1 MGYVHSVIK
10 RREMPLSALQG
21 VRVIE
26 TATDIAGPYC
36 AKLLADYGAEVIKV
50 ERPGTGDPSRLR
62 GPFPDDVSHPE
73 KSGLFLH
80 LNTNKKGV
88 TLDLESSRGRDLFKL
103 LLQESHI
110 LVESGRPGRMDSL
123 GLGYDVLR
131 ELRPELV
138 MTSVTP
144 FGQTGP
150 DSQYEFTELTVF
162 ATGGGMHREGLP
174 DREPLSYGG
183 EIAQYYAGSA
193 AAGVTMA
200 ACLSSWLEGHG
211 RWIDISIQECM
222 AGHPHQIGFRA
233 PFTYAGVADS
243 RKDPHA
249 PTATGVGSAG
259 AGTFK
264 VADGY
269 VSFLPL
275 GARMWPN
282 LAEMIERP
290 DLVADPRFR
299 TPEDRAEHDGELT
312 PIIQGWFDSHTRA
325 EVFAAAQEAGLPGA
339 PVLTVDEVMEDE
351 HFADRGYFVDI
362 VHPDAGTLTYPGLPF
377 RLSDATLETPSH
389 APRLGQHN
397 DEVFCGLLGLEGA
410 DLPELTSKG
419 VI

>member
-1 MGYVHSVIK
+1 MQLSVLK
-10 RREMPLSALQG
+10 G

-26 TATDIAGPYC
+26 IATDIAGPYC
-36 AKLLADYGAEVIKV
+36 AKLMADYGAEVIKV
-50 ERPGTGDPSRLR
+50 EPPGTGDPSRLQ
-62 GPFPDDVSHPE
+62 GPFPDDVSHLE

-88 TLDLESSRGRDLFKL
+88 TLDLDSSRGQDLFKL
-103 LLQESHI
+103 LLQDSHI

-131 ELRPELV
+131 ELRHELV

-174 DREPLSYGG
+174 DREPLTYGG

-200 ACLSSWLEGHG
+200 ACLSSWLEGRG

-233 PFTYAGVADS
+233 PFTYAGVADT
-243 RKDPHA
+243 RKEPHA
-249 PTATGVGSAG
+249 ATATGVGSAG

-269 VSFLPL
+269 MSFLPL

-282 LAEMIERP
+282 IAQMIERP
-290 DLVADPRFR
+290 DLVDDPRFR
-299 TPEDRAEHDGELT
+299 TSEDRAEHDSELT
-312 PIIQGWFDSHTRA
+312 PIIQGWFDSHTRG
-325 EVFAAAQEAGLPGA
+325 EVFTAAQEAGLPGA
-339 PVLTVDEVMEDE
+339 PVLKVDEIMRDE

-362 VHPDAGTLTYPGLPF
+362 DHPDAGTLTYPGLPF
-377 RLSDATLETPSH
+377 RLSDTTLESPTH

-397 DEVFCGLLGLEGA
+397 EEVFGGMLGFTVAEVS
-410 DLPELTSKG
+410 DLRAQG